1 MSIME
6 NGQDKASSLD
16 LLDHCCQLVANTY
29 GKPDSLEW
37 TNSDFIRLSNIL
49 YKKTQVQISPNTLKR
64 IFGKIKTDARYYPQ
78 KATRDALAQYV
89 GFADW
94 SKFINA
100 QPAQQPARGPQR
112 PEIQPVIL
120 PPVDVPLKQL
130 APRKPPLRRMLLSTF
145 AFIIIALAAW
155 RGFMF
160 WQNRTS
166 AVTMVCKNPEGDNP
180 HSAVFVLRN
189 FDSVSQ
195 LSDGYTIEY
204 GDSHQTQLN
213 ARDSVYSHYYEVPGR
228 YFATLK
234 KAGIALDTVP
244 VFLHTSGWTATANM
258 MYDTT
263 RVYPIDARGLFANGF
278 NSISTREIARAGVDT
293 NRTFFV
299 DFINTQLT
307 GIDGDNFE
315 LLVDV
320 KTSPPRPGV
329 RCSQV
334 RLTVYGDSSSHMV
347 DIMKPGCVHWSKLQ
361 FSELRKDGRSE
372 GPDFLGADL
381 TAGGTVVIKVVNRRA
396 TLLING
402 REAYKNTYQK
412 ALRQIYGL
420 DIMFAGIG
428 TVRSVRLRDLKTGKL
443 FAGNF

>member
-1 MSIME
+1 
-6 NGQDKASSLD
+6 
-16 LLDHCCQLVANTY
+16 
-29 GKPDSLEW
+29 
-37 TNSDFIRLSNIL
+37 
-49 YKKTQVQISPNTLKR
+49 
-64 IFGKIKTDARYYPQ
+64 
-78 KATRDALAQYV
+78 
-89 GFADW
+89 
-94 SKFINA
+94 
-100 QPAQQPARGPQR
+100 
-112 PEIQPVIL
+112 
-120 PPVDVPLKQL
+120 
-130 APRKPPLRRMLLSTF
+130 
-145 AFIIIALAAW
+145 
-155 RGFMF
+155 
-160 WQNRTS
+160 
-166 AVTMVCKNPEGDNP
+166 
-180 HSAVFVLRN
+180 
-189 FDSVSQ
+189 
-195 LSDGYTIEY
+195 
-204 GDSHQTQLN
+204 
-213 ARDSVYSHYYEVPGR
+213 
-228 YFATLK
+228 
-234 KAGIALDTVP
+234 
-244 VFLHTSGWTATANM
+244 M

>member
-1 MSIME
+1 MSTME

-29 GKPDSLEW
+29 GKPDSSEW

-89 GFADW
+89 GFGDW
-94 SKFINA
+94 GKFINT
-100 QPAQQPARGPQR
+100 QPEQAVRVPQR
-112 PEIQPVIL
+112 PDIQPVIL
-120 PPVDVPLKQL
+120 PPVDVPLPQL
-130 APRKPPLRRMLLSTF
+130 RARKSPVWKVLLPIFTLLVV
-145 AFIIIALAAW
+145 ALAAW
-155 RGFMF
+155 RGFVF
-160 WQNRTS
+160 WQNKET
-166 AVTMVCKNPEGDNP
+166 VLTLFCKNPEGDNP

-189 FDSVSQ
+189 FDAVAE
-195 LSDGYTIEY
+195 LTNDYTIEF
-204 GDSHQTQLN
+204 GDNHKIQLN
-213 ARDSVYSHYYEVPGR
+213 AKDSIYSHYYEVPGR
-228 YFATLK
+228 YFAVLK
-234 KAGIALDTVP
+234 KAGAALDTVP
-244 VFLHTSGWTATANM
+244 VFLHTNGWTATANM

-263 RVYPIDARGLFANGF
+263 RVYPIDPPGLFANGY
-278 NSISTREIARAGVDT
+278 NSISAPEIARAGVDT

-299 DFINTQLT
+299 DFINTHLT

-320 KTSPPRPGV
+320 KASPPRPGV

-334 RLTVYGDSSSHMV
+334 RLTVYGDSSNHMV

-381 TAGGTVVIKVVNRRA
+381 TAGGTIVMKVENRRA
-396 TLLING
+396 TLVING

-412 ALRQIYGL
+412 PLRHIYGL

-428 TVRSVRLRDLKTGKL
+428 TVRSVRLKDLKTGQQ